1 MTAQSAQR
9 SRQAQA
15 MATESAW
22 LATPC
27 ASQQLELGERC
38 GARPQQLEPELELEP
53 EPELELELELGL
65 EPEPVPPELEHYITN
80 GASDG

>member
-38 GARPQQLEPELELEP
+38 GARPQQLELGLEQPEP
-53 EPELELELELGL
+53 EPELELQFQR
-65 EPEPVPPELEHYITN
+65 
-80 GASDG
+80 

>member
-22 LATPC
+22 LVTPC

-38 GARPQQLEPELELEP
+38 GARPQQLELGL
-53 EPELELELELGL
+53 EPELELELEPGLLGLGL
-65 EPEPVPPELEHYITN
+65 EPERCL
-80 GASDG
+80 